1 MCPSS
6 TSDTWKVSDLV
17 LLSWIV
23 QEPDIIQARLVLKSQ
38 KSKSLKKKPSCFQQE
53 PPHVRVQRSRLT
65 WTWTW
70 SDLGKHLYT
79 FLFTSVLVHTL
90 VHLLVHIL
98 GVTGTRW
105 STVPLWLLIWLI
117 SLKWVVMHSLIFNW
131 GSDCCCQPFLL
142 YCVQKFNLVRYCLAS
157 WHKLCLQPWLTLED
171 GVRLGVKGIFYLLLK
186 VRTRQRCGSSLA
198 SNWVDG
204 FVQILALMEMEE
216 YVGAWGAVSGW
227 S

>member
-90 VHLLVHIL
+90 VHLLVHLLVHIL

-117 SLKWVVMHSLIFNW
+117 SLKWVAMHSLTFSIGDQIVAVSLSFYIVCRSLNW
-131 GSDCCCQPFLL
+131 FAF
-142 YCVQKFNLVRYCLAS
+142 V
-157 WHKLCLQPWLTLED
+157 WLRGTNCAFSPDWLW
-171 GVRLGVKGIFYLLLK
+171 K
-186 VRTRQRCGSSLA
+186 
-198 SNWVDG
+198 
-204 FVQILALMEMEE
+204 ME
-216 YVGAWGAVSGW
+216 YVLEWKAFSIFC
-227 S
+227 